1 MREEYD
7 FSGAALAQD
16 VPELAKLQ
24 AQENAGKV
32 GITLYV
38 DAEVLVAFR
47 ARARAEGKDYQTLMS
62 AALRHSIRPES
73 APVTLGDLRRVLREE
88 LHPISA

>member
-16 VPELAKLQ
+16 MPELARLQ
-24 AQENAGKV
+24 AEENAGKAR
-32 GITLYV
+32 ITLYV
-38 DAEVLVAFR
+38 DAEVLAVFR

-62 AALRHSIRPES
+62 AALRQSIMPEN
-73 APVTLGDLRRVLREE
+73 APVTLGDLRRVLHEE
-88 LHPISA
+88 FHPISI

>member
-62 AALRHSIRPES
+62 AALRHSILPES
-73 APVTLGDLRRVLREE
+73 APVTLGELRRVLREE

>member
-16 VPELAKLQ
+16 VPELARLQ
-24 AQENAGKV
+24 ARENAGKV

-38 DAEVLVAFR
+38 DVEVLAAFR

-62 AALRHSIRPES
+62 AALRQSLMPEN
-73 APVTLGDLRRVLREE
+73 APVTLEELRRVLREE
-88 LHPISA
+88 LHPASV